1 MEALDLIDCLHRFR
15 NNSVIFMGV
24 RSDSTKICPL
34 AGQHA
39 TTQKEVWRGGTTHTP
54 NGQTAQNP
62 TEQTAPMCSPYTHG
76 TTTAAPCALGE
87 NPLDVGSNPRQSP
100 GIVRGGHQKA
110 SCSTNRNISPG
121 LFFSH
126 VTRYQ
131 KEVLPLWLQLFGPK
145 AVGLNH
151 QPK

>member
-34 AGQHA
+34 AGQSTPLPKKRSGGRHDPH
-39 TTQKEVWRGGTTHTP
+39 TQRT
-54 NGQTAQNP
+54 NGPNP

-110 SCSTNRNISPG
+110 SCSTNHNIFPG
-121 LFFSH
+121 LVFSH
-126 VTRYQ
+126 VTRYK